1 MRESR
6 VSPSLWLRRFTPLL
20 FLIKSIVEMPAGVL
34 EYDMKASGIFL
45 RLIFSHVADEVW
57 SRLT

>member
-6 VSPSLWLRRFTPLL
+6 VSPYVWLRRFTPLL
-20 FLIKSIVEMPAGVL
+20 FLIKSIVEMPAGLL
-34 EYDMKASGIFL
+34 EYDMKARGIFL